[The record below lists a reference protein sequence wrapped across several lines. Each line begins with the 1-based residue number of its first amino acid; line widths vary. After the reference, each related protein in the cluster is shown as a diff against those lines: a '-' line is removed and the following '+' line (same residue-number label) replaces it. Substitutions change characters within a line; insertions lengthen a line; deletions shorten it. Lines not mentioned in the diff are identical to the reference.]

1 MADADE
7 SSRLTPS
14 PSSPR
19 KPDVSAESS
28 ESNPPTE
35 ERLRLEVQDYI
46 RSLSDE
52 DLLAYSRARTAEY
65 EAEAIAFAKQE
76 LAQRHLTPQQ
86 IADLEQSAASLQA
99 SGEAESAQ
107 AGAIPLEWSWRIL
120 AVLYG
125 LSCTL
130 FVLHGRVGLAAEVLG
145 VVILVA
151 CSLRLRE
158 HGFRTKLRQLWICLI
173 VGFLVQLALIYLGVP
188 PWNAVSSA
196 R

>member
-19 KPDVSAESS
+19 KPDVSSQSS
-28 ESNPPTE
+28 PSAE

-52 DLLAYSRARTAEY
+52 DLFAYSRARPGEY

-86 IADLEQSAASLQA
+86 IADLEQSTDSLQV
-99 SGEAESAQ
+99 SAESEAAQ
-107 AGAIPLEWSWRIL
+107 ASAIPLEWSWRIL
-120 AVLYG
+120 AFLYG

-130 FVLHGRVGLAAEVLG
+130 FLLNGRVGLVAEVLG
-145 VVILVA
+145 FAMVAA

-196 R
+196 W